1 MSKMIGVLVL
11 IGLVLGF
18 SAPGLAQDETRAK
31 DIIDAYRVWK
41 LTDVLDLSEE
51 DMAVFFSRVRKVGEA
66 EASHRKAEREA
77 VREIDDLIKAGASDA
92 ELDNALREYEEMR
105 FRHWNETQKLRENAG
120 SMLTL
125 RQRARYA
132 VFEERFRSEIRKM
145 IGEVRG
151 ARGTDGG
158 TRELPREGESQG
170 QGQRQG
176 QGSSG
181 KGRR

>member
-1 MSKMIGVLVL
+1 LYKMIGVLVL
-11 IGLVLGF
+11 IGLALGV

-31 DIIDAYRVWK
+31 DIIEAYRVWK

-51 DMAVFFSRVRKVGEA
+51 DMAVFFSRVRKVGQA
-66 EASHRKAEREA
+66 EESHRQAEREA
-77 VREIDDLIKAGASDA
+77 VREIDDLIKAGAGDA
-92 ELDNALREYEEMR
+92 ELDNALRGYEEMR
-105 FRHWNETQKLRENAG
+105 FRHWNETQKLREDAG

-125 RQRARYA
+125 RQRAQYA

-151 ARGTDGG
+151 ARGSEGG
-158 TRELPREGESQG
+158 TRELQREGESKGQG
-170 QGQRQG
+170 QGQG